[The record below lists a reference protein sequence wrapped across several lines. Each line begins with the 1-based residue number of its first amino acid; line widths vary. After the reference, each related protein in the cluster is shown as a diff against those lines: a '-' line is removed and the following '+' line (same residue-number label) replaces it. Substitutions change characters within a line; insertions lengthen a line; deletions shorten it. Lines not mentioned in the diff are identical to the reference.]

1 VHPSLIWSASF
12 EMEDIHAVCQR
23 GLLRQKYKPTALFAT
38 NGVTGLC
45 ALKSLYSL
53 GFTTPDSIAFVTF
66 DELIAEDF
74 FQPRIT
80 SVVQPTYEIGH
91 RVVEVLFD
99 RIVHRGATS
108 VSKVRLPATL
118 VVRDSLLTRISGHPL

>member
-1 VHPSLIWSASF
+1 VHPSLTWSASF

-38 NGVTGLC
+38 NGVTGVC

-53 GFTTPDSIAFVTF
+53 DLTAPDSIAFVTF

-80 SVVQPTYEIGH
+80 SLVSRLMRSVIEPWRCSSIGSC
-91 RVVEVLFD
+91 
-99 RIVHRGATS
+99 IVAP
-108 VSKVRLPATL
+108 PAY
-118 VVRDSLLTRISGHPL
+118 RRCACQRRSWSGIRRARS

>member
-1 VHPSLIWSASF
+1 MHPSLIWSASF

-53 GFTTPDSIAFVTF
+53 GFTTPDSIATRCT
-66 DELIAEDF
+66 I
-74 FQPRIT
+74 RSKST
-80 SVVQPTYEIGH
+80 ST
-91 RVVEVLFD
+91 
-99 RIVHRGATS
+99 
-108 VSKVRLPATL
+108 
-118 VVRDSLLTRISGHPL
+118 TR

>member
-1 VHPSLIWSASF
+1 MHPSLIWSPNF

-23 GLLRQKYKPTALFAT
+23 GLLCQKYKPTVLFAT

-53 GFTTPDSIAFVTF
+53 GYTTPDCVAFVTF

-74 FQPRIT
+74 FQPHHVGRAAD
-80 SVVQPTYEIGH
+80 
-91 RVVEVLFD
+91 L
-99 RIVHRGATS
+99 
-108 VSKVRLPATL
+108 
-118 VVRDSLLTRISGHPL
+118 